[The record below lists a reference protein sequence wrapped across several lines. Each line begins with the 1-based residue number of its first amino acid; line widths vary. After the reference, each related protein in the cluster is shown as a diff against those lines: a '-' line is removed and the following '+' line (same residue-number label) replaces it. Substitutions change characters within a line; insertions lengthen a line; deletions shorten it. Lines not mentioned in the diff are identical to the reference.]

1 MLVIKQLM
9 VPIDFHSIYFS
20 TMEVNGNQQLFGS
33 STFFKISSFVL
44 NIRKKCIQFWNEMRV
59 SKWRK
64 FHFGVNYSFKMLP
77 TQAAHKAREY
87 HIKMIKEKHK
97 KELEGEKKKWDAAKN
112 KKKIRCPP
120 RTFTTQRP
128 IIRKQFAYGLRP
140 QTSIKRVHFILLLIK
155 TGYCWF
161 MPLPNQ

>member
-9 VPIDFHSIYFS
+9 VPIDFHSIYFL
-20 TMEVNGNQQLFGS
+20 TMEVNGNQKLFGS
-33 STFFKISSFVL
+33 STFFKISSFVF
-44 NIRKKCIQFWNEMRV
+44 NIRNVYSFGT
-59 SKWRK
+59 KWG
-64 FHFGVNYSFKMLP
+64 FVNDDNFCFGVNYSFKMLP

-112 KKKIRCPP
+112 KKKIRFPP
-120 RTFTTQRP
+120 ENSRLKDPF
-128 IIRKQFAYGLRP
+128 IRKQFAYGLRP